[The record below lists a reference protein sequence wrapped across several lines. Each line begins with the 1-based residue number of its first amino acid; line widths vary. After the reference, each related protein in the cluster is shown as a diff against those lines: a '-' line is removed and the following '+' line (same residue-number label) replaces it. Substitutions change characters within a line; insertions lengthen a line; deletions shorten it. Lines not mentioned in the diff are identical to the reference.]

1 MAHGDSQRRGG
12 ELGDASTLLTA
23 QIAEDAGGNAIDIV
37 YDDLDEDVMSLGEDV
52 QAALDA
58 LKVEIDDHENVAG
71 THPASKISVDSST
84 LVGVGTTAQAVFE
97 ELDDAV
103 AAAAGGYTVVALA
116 ADASIVGGV
125 EANLSGIVIAGAVNE
140 VYHFE
145 FFAHWNPVANGD
157 SASIKWSKPTGA
169 SYQVIYEKV
178 DSAVGTVSLAGGTD
192 VASAAV
198 IGTDSECQVNIRG
211 FVTFDA
217 THAGNFQFIA
227 DAGSTATLKKGSVL
241 RYKRVYAP

>member
-23 QIAEDAGGNAIDIV
+23 QIAEDAGGNAEDIV
-37 YDDLDEDVMSLGEDV
+37 YDDDVVGGMSIGVNV
-52 QAALDA
+52 QDGLDA
-58 LKVEIDDHENVAG
+58 VKTEILDHEVGAG
-71 THPASKISVDSST
+71 THTAADIVVDSST
-84 LVGVGTTAQAVFE
+84 LAGVGITAQAVFE
-97 ELDDAV
+97 ELDDAI
-103 AAAAGGYTVVALA
+103 AAGAGYTVVSLA
-116 ADASIVGGV
+116 TDVSITGGI
-125 EANLSGIVIAGAVNE
+125 EANVTGCVIAGAVNE

-178 DSAVGTVSLAGGTD
+178 DSAVGTVALAGGTD

-217 THAGNFQFIA
+217 THPGNFQFIA
-227 DAGSTATLKKGSVL
+227 DAGSTATLKKGSTL